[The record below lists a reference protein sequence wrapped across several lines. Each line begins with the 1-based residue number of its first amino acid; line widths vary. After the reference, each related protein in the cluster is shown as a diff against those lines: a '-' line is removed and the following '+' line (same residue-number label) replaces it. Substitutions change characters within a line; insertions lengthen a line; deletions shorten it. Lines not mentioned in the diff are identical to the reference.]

1 MDMRI
6 NLGVEMAKN
15 KIFRKELWQRAGLS
29 ATNLFLLNTEKVK
42 VIRFSTRAV
51 ISKELDFQPGDVLE
65 YVGEEGSEIQMTKGT
80 EGFIFNPL

>member
-1 MDMRI
+1 MRI
-6 NLGVEMAKN
+6 NLGVEMAKY
-15 KIFRKELWQRAGLS
+15 KIFRIEVAQRAGLS
-29 ATNLFLLNTEKVK
+29 TTNLLLLKTGKAK
-42 VIRFSTRAV
+42 VIRFSTPAV

>member
-29 ATNLFLLNTEKVK
+29 ATNLFLLNT
-42 VIRFSTRAV
+42 
-51 ISKELDFQPGDVLE
+51 
-65 YVGEEGSEIQMTKGT
+65 
-80 EGFIFNPL
+80 